1 MLRPYRFVLYIAAL
15 LALAAV
21 AACGQ
26 LTPIALSP
34 TPTATLPTPSP
45 APAPATPTPVP
56 TATPAPSPT
65 PTPAPRTLSLLTEVI
80 AAVQDSVVQIKTPDG
95 SGTGFILTSEGLVLT
110 NAHVV
115 GTFIRVHILAE
126 GLGIVGGQ
134 GIVAE
139 VIGVDHIADLALI
152 SLEPRSGG
160 YPHVTL
166 ADSDL
171 AVLGEDVVAIGYP
184 LGPVLGKGITVTRG
198 IVSSRRHVN
207 GIEYIQTDAALNP
220 GSSGGPL
227 FNMDGEVLG
236 INTVRLEENENR
248 AVQGIAFAISSNSVK
263 KLLMT
268 LLPLG
273 MSLE

>member
-1 MLRPYRFVLYIAAL
+1 V
-15 LALAAV
+15 
-21 AACGQ
+21 
-26 LTPIALSP
+26 
-34 TPTATLPTPSP
+34 
-45 APAPATPTPVP
+45 
-56 TATPAPSPT
+56 TPA
-65 PTPAPRTLSLLTEVI
+65 ARGLFHLTEVI
-80 AAVQDSVVQIKTPDG
+80 ADVQDAVVQIKTPDG
-95 SGTGFILTSEGLVLT
+95 AGTGFIVTSEGLVLT

-115 GTFIRVHILAE
+115 GSFIRVHILAE

-139 VIGVDHIADLALI
+139 VIGVDQAADLALI

-160 YPHVTL
+160 YPHVSL
-166 ADSDL
+166 ADSDQ

-198 IVSSRRHVN
+198 IVSSRSHIN

-227 FNMDGEVLG
+227 VNMDGEVLG

-248 AVQGIAFAISSNSVK
+248 AVQGIAFAIASNSVK
-263 KLLMT
+263 KLLTT
-268 LLPLG
+268 LLPAG
-273 MSLE
+273 VSLE